1 MLQASLPQGRCQ
13 NLDQGIVLTVAVVDQ
28 HVERIVGERF
38 RIGHCG
44 FRNLAEVVGGVVED
58 TDHGSTAIIAALEDR
73 VGQRHE
79 TPHQVQSLDRIT
91 FSHCVDDGAALDLQI
106 IDQGSPVLPV
116 DEPAGA
122 GDRRQPFADFSR
134 NRGGALLAGQFQP
147 ETVFGR
153 DIAGA
158 DLDQQFGKPLSA
170 QRRKVLRVQC
180 LLGRHQLRCPFLVR
194 PIVFF
199 CGLFRTARIRSAA
212 GNSGPGSSPRA
223 LRAPRCSALRVRPST
238 RATCSRW
245 ETAERR
251 SVASNLWSSTQYVV
265 PYAT

>member
-1 MLQASLPQGRCQ
+1 M
-13 NLDQGIVLTVAVVDQ
+13 
-28 HVERIVGERF
+28 
-38 RIGHCG
+38 
-44 FRNLAEVVGGVVED
+44 
-58 TDHGSTAIIAALEDR
+58 
-73 VGQRHE
+73 
-79 TPHQVQSLDRIT
+79 
-91 FSHCVDDGAALDLQI
+91 
-106 IDQGSPVLPV
+106 
-116 DEPAGA
+116 
-122 GDRRQPFADFSR
+122 
-134 NRGGALLAGQFQP
+134 
-147 ETVFGR
+147 FGR

-251 SVASNLWSSTQYVV
+251 SVASNLWSDRFNVAIRSGFVSQGAAPGELDYCGPGLAVLIEPEEAVV
-265 PYAT
+265 VRTRDPLALIEDPLHPPPVLASKPA